1 MKLVCGC
8 IPVRVGPVYG
18 VVRAIEIVTL
28 VEARHADEQLVLV
41 VQSEHGRRV
50 WSPGLLVSHI
60 AKAISGHDSKIVEG
74 ARGGL
79 PTWAACILAAQAA
92 PRGVEVLVLEKEP
105 CCFVVV
111 LERVQ

>member
-8 IPVRVGPVYG
+8 IPVRVGPVYA
-18 VVRAIEIVTL
+18 VAIEIVTL

-60 AKAISGHDSKIVEG
+60 AKAISGHDSKIVE
-74 ARGGL
+74 
-79 PTWAACILAAQAA
+79 
-92 PRGVEVLVLEKEP
+92 
-105 CCFVVV
+105 
-111 LERVQ
+111 